1 MAASFQYKVK
11 SLKTDPNDDN
21 YIFEAMVEIFGT
33 EGSVTKSTSCH
44 CVFPGRKADVTDFKS
59 LDDLKKA
66 EGEAIIV
73 DWVKAAWT
81 DYKVKKLEGF
91 VQADIDRHNEKPSE
105 TELESKD
112 TSYSASPTLTPGANE
127 GAPGEE
133 APVA

>member
-1 MAASFQYKVK
+1 MATTFVYKVK

-21 YIFEAMVEIFGT
+21 YIKEATVEIFGT

-44 CVFPGRKADVTDFKS
+44 CVFPGNKADVTDFKS

-66 EGEAIIV
+66 EGEATIV
-73 DWVKAAWT
+73 DWVKAGWT